1 MDTLNMAKNSLECH
15 GDKFADVIVCIILAK
30 IAEATNTYVTAT
42 WFAFIERDIYIHQ

>member
-1 MDTLNMAKNSLECH
+1 MAKNSLECH
-15 GDKFADVIVCIILAK
+15 GDKFADVIVCIILAT